1 MIKQVPSYRGVTPL
15 KWEIM
20 SIGKK
25 INEEGVK
32 ASEAYPKEVYIALTN
47 RFIKARWSFQ
57 VKCRIEYIDVLND
70 DWEKV
75 VELEYKVNSPMPLKT
90 AADLLTIAL
99 REEIKEDFFGTIPD
113 TIHITAIGFIQTGNT
128 NVRFSNSHRRK
139 NKR

>member
-1 MIKQVPSYRGVTPL
+1 M
-15 KWEIM
+15 
-20 SIGKK
+20 
-25 INEEGVK
+25 
-32 ASEAYPKEVYIALTN
+32 
-47 RFIKARWSFQ
+47 
-57 VKCRIEYIDVLND
+57 
-70 DWEKV
+70 
-75 VELEYKVNSPMPLKT
+75 ELEYKVNSPMPLKT